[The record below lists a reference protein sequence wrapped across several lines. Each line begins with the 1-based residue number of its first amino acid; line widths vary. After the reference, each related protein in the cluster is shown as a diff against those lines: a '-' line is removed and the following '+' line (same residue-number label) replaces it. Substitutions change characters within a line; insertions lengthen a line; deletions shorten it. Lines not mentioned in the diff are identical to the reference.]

1 MAVPVRDARSR
12 PPARVAGRTQGL
24 FGGSLDLAEDFFLQ
38 VGGHDGQDNLL
49 FGFDL
54 DAEYPLLFVAP
65 DAASEKDGPAVR
77 ARIHGR
83 LQHRI
88 APSLAH
94 NGYD

>member
-1 MAVPVRDARSR
+1 MHDPDHLLEWQDERKAFSAALSTSRRISSFRSAGTTVRQS
-12 PPARVAGRTQGL
+12 P
-24 FGGSLDLAEDFFLQ
+24 
-38 VGGHDGQDNLL
+38 